1 MIHWAWQKR
10 TVFPAGAASSAA
22 SSGVLRILPLD
33 ATDPRHRDAHTF
45 AGGRWVCP
53 LFGSANTLGRSLQNS
68 VVLLDPSVS
77 REHAR
82 LERASDG
89 WQVENISE
97 HNPVFVHGREVLPGS
112 YAGIAPGQTLRLG
125 TTALQ
130 LLGPALPHPAESAGP
145 DSSDT
150 GVLAPGITLQFVL
163 SARHGSRAW
172 WLSAALA
179 LGIFV
184 VGAVFSVGAAALI
197 GRDALASAGP
207 GSVFAA
213 LALALAPA
221 LGAGLLA
228 LAIDRYEREPV
239 PLLAAAFLWGAL
251 VAIPPVLVV
260 ERVVGGALPTLAPG
274 GGMGGIVVHAGVQ
287 ALNAGVTEE
296 VFKGAGLLLL
306 LLALRDE
313 FDNVTDG
320 ILYGLLIGAGF
331 AMFENYA
338 YFALSPRGDL
348 TFLLFGRVVLGWLS
362 HSTFTALLGAA
373 LGFARERHNRRRRWL
388 APVIGLVAAI
398 GLHTYFDFVA
408 FAANDLARTGM
419 TNASPRLFA
428 AVTLCLAYGPLF
440 GAQAVLL
447 RILLAAL
454 RREAAIVRTY
464 LASEVVAGT
473 VTPDEYLLVQ
483 DAALRNLAERRVLFD
498 FGPRAYLTAR
508 ALHQTA
514 TGLAVRK
521 WHVALGDLPKA
532 GPRQPEDA
540 YRERIARLRRSLFR
554 QLGRSG

>member
-1 MIHWAWQKR
+1 
-10 TVFPAGAASSAA
+10 
-22 SSGVLRILPLD
+22 
-33 ATDPRHRDAHTF
+33 
-45 AGGRWVCP
+45 
-53 LFGSANTLGRSLQNS
+53 
-68 VVLLDPSVS
+68 
-77 REHAR
+77 
-82 LERASDG
+82 
-89 WQVENISE
+89 
-97 HNPVFVHGREVLPGS
+97 
-112 YAGIAPGQTLRLG
+112 
-125 TTALQ
+125 
-130 LLGPALPHPAESAGP
+130 
-145 DSSDT
+145 
-150 GVLAPGITLQFVL
+150 
-163 SARHGSRAW
+163 
-172 WLSAALA
+172 
-179 LGIFV
+179 
-184 VGAVFSVGAAALI
+184 VFSVGAAALI

-251 VAIPPVLVV
+251 VAIPPVLIV

-274 GGMGGIVVHAGVQ
+274 GGIGGIVVHAGVQ

-331 AMFENYA
+331 ALFENYA

-373 LGFARERHNRRRRWL
+373 LGFARERHGRRGRWL
-388 APVIGLVAAI
+388 APVLGLVAAI

-408 FAANDLARTGM
+408 FAANELARTGM
-419 TNASPRLFA
+419 INTSPRLFA

-440 GAQAVLL
+440 VAQTVLL

-540 YRERIARLRRSLFR
+540 YRERIGRLRRSLFR